1 MPITMVRKGETVV
14 VRRITGSASI
24 REHLASLGFNIGSP
38 VRIVCEVAG
47 RLVLQING
55 SQIALEKSMADR
67 ILI

>member
-24 REHLASLGFNIGSP
+24 REHLASLGFTIGSP

-47 RLVLQING
+47 RLVLQISG

-67 ILI
+67 III